1 MVSSISK
8 MTMLGL
14 LNEEEAIG
22 FLRGFDCISVEHME
36 QRAKFAAFLV
46 PQTLQ

>member
-1 MVSSISK
+1 MSK
-8 MTMLGL
+8 ITTLGL
-14 LNEEEAIG
+14 LKEEEAIG
-22 FLRGFDCISVEHME
+22 FLRGPDSISEEHIE